1 MYLQLKNVD
10 ELKERE
16 IISYFVRHPFL
27 TWVVTSTGKWSI
39 IMDVISRNLVH
50 LNAIVDE
57 LKEKYGEFFGE
68 YKIASEI
75 DYRYFHSKYYGFKE
89 RTGKSQTNHVYEMD
103 KTDMKLLELLSDNA
117 PKYYGFKER
126 TGKSQTNHVYEMDKT
141 DMKLLELLSDNA
153 RSDYVTLSNLL
164 QLTANTIKNRLNKLV
179 SAGIIKS
186 FFAAP
191 NKTLLCLEQYNIQFV
206 FEHQSKV
213 QEKKLIDYLI
223 YHPNVHFYYKPVGHW
238 DLEVG
243 VFVENP
249 GKLRKI
255 ILDFRNRFP
264 EIKIYDTVLFYEEHK
279 SNVVPAGVFQVLTN
293 NRLSSF
299 RSN

>member
-39 IMDVISRNLVH
+39 IMDVILRNLVH

-75 DYRYFHSKYYGFKE
+75 DYRYFHS
-89 RTGKSQTNHVYEMD
+89 
-103 KTDMKLLELLSDNA
+103 
-117 PKYYGFKER
+117 KYYGFKER

-279 SNVVPAGVFQVLTN
+279 SNVVPARVFQVLTN